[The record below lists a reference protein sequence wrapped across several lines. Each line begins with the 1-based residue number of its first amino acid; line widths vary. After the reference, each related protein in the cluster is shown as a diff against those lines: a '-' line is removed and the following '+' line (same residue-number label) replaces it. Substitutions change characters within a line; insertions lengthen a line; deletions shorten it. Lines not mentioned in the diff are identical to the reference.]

1 MQVWISLMT
10 CHDLISLLSYLI
22 ILIHYINNK
31 AIAKSCGICLNILS
45 YDAHVEDRGMNP
57 LQEIRLILWI
67 AGFVSVCW
75 CAIMIWP
82 LMSARL
88 HGHSVTVM
96 CNPDPGAAED
106 RKMERTR
113 GLMCCFCSNAPA
125 STHPS
130 DALCLPPNITVTDC
144 PRTREREHKER
155 SAPKM
160 NEESKRVS
168 ERERERAVIET
179 QQ

>member
-1 MQVWISLMT
+1 MLMWKT
-10 CHDLISLLSYLI
+10 
-22 ILIHYINNK
+22 
-31 AIAKSCGICLNILS
+31 
-45 YDAHVEDRGMNP
+45 GMNP
-57 LQEIRLILWI
+57 LQEISLILWI
-67 AGFVSVCW
+67 AVFVSVC
-75 CAIMIWP
+75 WP

-130 DALCLPPNITVTDC
+130 DVLCLPPNITVTDC

-155 SAPKM
+155 SAAKM

-168 ERERERAVIET
+168 ERERVVIET